1 MNMNDAG
8 RVHAEFLCTLSVLYV
23 EDDALVRSQLS
34 HFLERRVKQLVVAEN
49 GREGLEAFHAGHHD
63 IVITD
68 IKMPEMDG
76 LQMAEKIKA
85 DSRDIPIIVIT
96 AYSDRD
102 YLIRAIELGV
112 NRYVTKP
119 IDPDALVESI
129 YRAVEV
135 RYQQQ
140 EVDRA
145 NKRVRETLEQT
156 VMAMARAIELRD
168 PYTDGHQKRVALLAT
183 AIAEDMG
190 LPADRVDGIRLGALV
205 HDVGKIQVPT
215 EILSKPG
222 VLRDVERNIVRLHA
236 KAGEELLGDIDF
248 PWPIVQMV
256 LHHHERLDGS
266 GYPDG
271 LKGEQL
277 TLETKIISV
286 ADVAE
291 AMSSHRPYRPALG
304 IEAAIAELRQ
314 GSGRIY
320 DPAVTESCI
329 RILQK
334 HPELIEPPAR
344 TAS

>member
-1 MNMNDAG
+1 MDEARRG
-8 RVHAEFLCTLSVLYV
+8 HADFLRTLSVLYV
-23 EDDALVRSQLS
+23 EDDAEVRGQLAR
-34 HFLERRVKQLVVAEN
+34 FLERRVKRLVVADN
-49 GREGLEAFHAGHHD
+49 GRLGLDAFRADHHD

-76 LQMAEKIKA
+76 LQMAAHIKA
-85 DSRDIPIIVIT
+85 ASRDVPIIVIT

-119 IDPDALVESI
+119 IDPDALVEAI

-135 RYQQQ
+135 RFQQ
-140 EVDRA
+140 EEIDRA
-145 NKRVRETLEQT
+145 NRRVRDTLEQT

-168 PYTDGHQKRVALLAT
+168 PYTDGHQKRVALLAA

-190 LPADRVDGIRLGALV
+190 LALESIDGIRLGALI

-222 VLRDVERNIVRLHA
+222 RLRDEERSIVRLHA

-248 PWPIVQMV
+248 PWPIGQMV

-271 LKGEQL
+271 LKGNEL
-277 TLETKIISV
+277 TLETKIIAV
-286 ADVAE
+286 ADVVE
-291 AMSSHRPYRPALG
+291 AMSSHRPYRAALG
-304 IEAAIAELRQ
+304 LEAAIAELRQ
-314 GSGRIY
+314 GSGHLY
-320 DPAVTESCI
+320 DSRVVDSCL
-329 RILQK
+329 RVLERQ
-334 HPELIEPPAR
+334 PELLKQP
-344 TAS
+344 

>member
-1 MNMNDAG
+1 MNDTG
-8 RVHAEFLCTLSVLYV
+8 NVQAEFLRTLSVLYV
-23 EDDALVRSQLS
+23 EDDSEVRDQLAR
-34 HFLERRVKQLVVAEN
+34 FLQRRVKRLVIAEN
-49 GREGLEAFHAGHHD
+49 GRQGLEAFRSGHHD

-76 LQMAEKIKA
+76 LQMAEHIKA
-85 DSRDIPIIVIT
+85 ASRDVPIIVIT

-119 IDPDALVESI
+119 IDPDALVDAI

-135 RYQQQ
+135 RFQQ
-140 EVDRA
+140 EELDRA
-145 NKRVRETLEQT
+145 NRRVRDTLEQT

-168 PYTDGHQKRVALLAT
+168 PYTDGHQKRVALLAA

-190 LPADRVDGIRLGALV
+190 LPPDRVDGIRLGALI

-222 VLRDVERNIVRLHA
+222 SLRDVERNIVRLHA

-248 PWPIVQMV
+248 PWPIAQMV

-271 LKGEQL
+271 LKGEAL
-277 TLETKIISV
+277 TLETKIIAV

-304 IEAAIAELRQ
+304 IQAAIEELRN

-320 DPAVTESCI
+320 DSQVVESCI
-329 RILQK
+329 RVLEKQ
-334 HPELIEPPAR
+334 PGLIEPPKPN
-344 TAS
+344 TAG

>member
-1 MNMNDAG
+1 MDDPG
-8 RVHAEFLCTLSVLYV
+8 RVHAEFLRLLSVLYV
-23 EDDALVRSQLS
+23 EDDALVRGQLT
-34 HFLERRVKQLVVAEN
+34 HFLERRVKRLVVAEN
-49 GREGLEAFHAGHHD
+49 GRQGLEAFRTGHHD
-63 IVITD
+63 VVVTD

-76 LQMAEKIKA
+76 LQMAEQIKA
-85 DSRDIPIIVIT
+85 SARDVPIIVIT

-119 IDPDALVESI
+119 IDPDLLVEAI

-135 RYQQQ
+135 RFKQQ

-145 NKRVRETLEQT
+145 NRRVRDTLEQT

-168 PYTDGHQKRVALLAT
+168 PYTDGHQKRVALLAA

-190 LPADRVDGIRLGALV
+190 LPPERVDGIRLGALV

-222 VLRDVERNIVRLHA
+222 ALRDVERNIVRLHA
-236 KAGEELLGDIDF
+236 KAGEELLGGIDF
-248 PWPIVQMV
+248 PWPIAQMV

-271 LKGEQL
+271 LEGDEL
-277 TLETKIISV
+277 TLETKIIAV

-304 IEAAIAELRQ
+304 VTAAIEELRR

-320 DPAVTESCI
+320 DSSVVDSCI
-329 RILQK
+329 RVLESR
-334 HPELIEPPAR
+334 PELIEQHSSPER
-344 TAS
+344 

>member
-1 MNMNDAG
+1 MTDAG
-8 RVHAEFLCTLSVLYV
+8 RVHAEFLRTLSVLYV

-34 HFLERRVKQLVVAEN
+34 HFLERRVKQLTVAEN
-49 GREGLEAFHAGHHD
+49 GREGLEAFRSGQHD

-76 LQMAEKIKA
+76 LQMAEHIKE
-85 DSRDIPIIVIT
+85 DSRDVPIIVIT

-119 IDPDALVESI
+119 IDPDALVEAI

-135 RYQQQ
+135 RFQQQ

-145 NKRVRETLEQT
+145 NRRVRDTLEQT

-168 PYTDGHQKRVALLAT
+168 PYTDGHQKRVALLAA

-190 LPADRVDGIRLGALV
+190 LSPERVDGIRLGALV

-222 VLRDVERNIVRLHA
+222 LLRDVERSIVRQHA
-236 KAGEELLGDIDF
+236 KAGEELLGNIDF
-248 PWPIVQMV
+248 PWPIAQMV

-271 LKGEQL
+271 LKDEQL
-277 TLETKIISV
+277 TLETKIIGV

-291 AMSSHRPYRPALG
+291 AMSAHRPYRPALG
-304 IEAAIAELRQ
+304 IKAAIEELRQ
-314 GSGRIY
+314 GSGRLY
-320 DPAVTESCI
+320 DSAVVDSCI
-329 RILQK
+329 RVLERQ
-334 HPELIEPPAR
+334 PELIDRAPI
-344 TAS
+344 

>member
-1 MNMNDAG
+1 MDDPG
-8 RVHAEFLCTLSVLYV
+8 RVQAEFLRTLSVLYV
-23 EDDALVRSQLS
+23 EDDTLVRSQLS
-34 HFLERRVKQLVVAEN
+34 HFLERRVKHLVVAEN
-49 GREGLEAFHAGHHD
+49 GREGLEAFRAGHHD

-85 DSRDIPIIVIT
+85 DSRDVPIIVIT

-135 RYQQQ
+135 RFQQQ

-145 NKRVRETLEQT
+145 NKRVRDTLEQT

-168 PYTDGHQKRVALLAT
+168 PYTDGHQKRVALLAA

-190 LPADRVDGIRLGALV
+190 LPADRVDGIRLGALI

-222 VLRDVERNIVRLHA
+222 TLRDVERNIVRLHA

-248 PWPIVQMV
+248 PWPIAQMV

-271 LKGEQL
+271 LKGDQL
-277 TLETKIISV
+277 TLETKIIAV
-286 ADVAE
+286 ADVVG
-291 AMSSHRPYRPALG
+291 AMTAHRPYRPALG
-304 IEAAIAELRQ
+304 VDAAIAELRQ
-314 GSGRIY
+314 GSGRLY
-320 DPAVTESCI
+320 DAAVADSCI
-329 RILQK
+329 RILQQ

-344 TAS
+344 TAG

>member
-1 MNMNDAG
+1 MTDPGN
-8 RVHAEFLCTLSVLYV
+8 VYAEFLRTLSVLYV
-23 EDDALVRSQLS
+23 EDDALVRAQLS
-34 HFLERRVKQLVVAEN
+34 HFLERRVKRLVVAEN
-49 GREGLEAFHAGHHD
+49 GRMGLEAFRSGQHD
-63 IVITD
+63 VVVTD

-76 LQMAEKIKA
+76 LQMAEQIKA
-85 DSRDIPIIVIT
+85 ASRDVPIIVIT

-102 YLIRAIELGV
+102 YLLRAIDLGV

-119 IDPDALVESI
+119 IDPDLLVEAI

-140 EVDRA
+140 ELDRA
-145 NKRVRETLEQT
+145 NRRVRDTLEQT

-168 PYTDGHQKRVALLAT
+168 PYTDGHQKRVALLAA
-183 AIAEDMG
+183 AIAEDLG
-190 LPADRVDGIRLGALV
+190 LPPERVDGIRLGALI

-222 VLRDVERNIVRLHA
+222 TLRDVERNIVRLHA

-248 PWPIVQMV
+248 PWPITQMV

-277 TLETKIISV
+277 TLETKIIAV

-304 IEAAIAELRQ
+304 IKAAIEELRQ
-314 GSGRIY
+314 GSGRLY
-320 DPAVTESCI
+320 DSAVVESCI
-329 RILQK
+329 RVLERR
-334 HPELIEPPAR
+334 PELVGAP
-344 TAS
+344 